1 MNSASSNADCIFCRI
16 VRKEIPAVVLFE
28 NDDAITFQDL
38 APKAPTHLLI
48 VPKKH
53 IDRLAAAEDGDT
65 PLIGRLMKTIV
76 QVASER
82 ALGDYRVVVNN
93 GAGAGQSVFHLH
105 FHLLAGRAF
114 TWPPG

>member
-1 MNSASSNADCIFCRI
+1 MNSDRSDSACIFCRI
-16 VRKEIPAVVLFE
+16 VRKEIPASIVFE
-28 NDDAITFQDL
+28 DEDAIAFQDL
-38 APKAPTHLLI
+38 APRAPTHLLV

-53 IDRLAAAEDGDT
+53 IDRLATAEDGDT

-76 QVASER
+76 RVAAER
-82 ALGDYRVVVNN
+82 ELADYRVVVNN

-105 FHLLAGRAF
+105 FHLMAGRAF